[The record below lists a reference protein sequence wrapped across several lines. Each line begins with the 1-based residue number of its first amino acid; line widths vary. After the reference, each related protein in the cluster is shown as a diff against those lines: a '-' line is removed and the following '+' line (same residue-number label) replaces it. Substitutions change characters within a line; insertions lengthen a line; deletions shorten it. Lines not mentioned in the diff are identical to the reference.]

1 MRRLLMLV
9 FSRAQRHCRR
19 FARWYVAAVAGSIV
33 YRAYML
39 CALTTDSRRLP
50 LAGAIRGQP
59 VALAHSVLR
68 RGQLRGEPLEAVPAS
83 GRNESVQVVIV
94 GAGVSGLVAA
104 WELRKRGVTDVLV
117 LEMDDA
123 PGGNARSGYDGPG
136 GIAYPWGAHYVPLP
150 SRGAVRMLLGELGL
164 MREAAA
170 AAAADAGDD
179 GVDADALCSEP
190 SERCT
195 CSDPD
200 PSPNP
205 NANPSPNAN
214 ANPSPKPK
222 PKPEP
227 KPKPKPTPTPKPKPE
242 A

>member
-1 MRRLLMLV
+1 MALSMSTAFRKVYARDKKLPAAPSSTPPSPTHTSTAAALAAAALAASLTGAALAVREAHTPMRRLLLLV

-33 YRAYML
+33 YRAYMF

-136 GIAYPWGAHYVPLP
+136 GIAYPWG
-150 SRGAVRMLLGELGL
+150 
-164 MREAAA
+164 
-170 AAAADAGDD
+170 
-179 GVDADALCSEP
+179 
-190 SERCT
+190 
-195 CSDPD
+195 
-200 PSPNP
+200 
-205 NANPSPNAN
+205 
-214 ANPSPKPK
+214 
-222 PKPEP
+222 
-227 KPKPKPTPTPKPKPE
+227 
-242 A
+242 